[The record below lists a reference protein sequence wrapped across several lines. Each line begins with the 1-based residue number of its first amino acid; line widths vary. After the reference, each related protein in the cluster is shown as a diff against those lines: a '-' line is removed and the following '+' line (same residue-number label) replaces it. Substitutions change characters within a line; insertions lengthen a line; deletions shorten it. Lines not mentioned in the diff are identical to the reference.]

1 MQQVRNPEI
10 LVDLEGGEFMHGNIL
25 DANSTNKL
33 VKDAIDNSII
43 EGNYATKDLLEN
55 KIDRATK
62 KEDRLNDLIE
72 NETSTRSSKDTEL
85 ENSIAEEKTRAQN
98 KEKEISDLLTI
109 VNGDSSTD
117 GSFRKAIAD
126 VIASAPEDLDTLKEI
141 ADKLAGN
148 DDLHT
153 ALNQAITEKADAST
167 LANEVTRA
175 TAAEATLQNSFDQF
189 VSKTATKEQFGV
201 VKEDGY
207 NDYVSK
213 HGLHFTK
220 ALQEYASKQMVNS
233 NNQEHTWTS
242 EQVKN
247 VCNILNLKIPDT
259 STIEDVT
266 YTANMAYA
274 DFYPELLNEHQC
286 IKYAVAVANDKDGYT
301 GIQFCRWMADVVGKK
316 ENIDWDKFK

>member
-1 MQQVRNPEI
+1 MTWFTTTPSTIRTISLIRIVTTHFKCDQRN
-10 LVDLEGGEFMHGNIL
+10 F
-25 DANSTNKL
+25 
-33 VKDAIDNSII
+33 II
-43 EGNYATKDLLEN
+43 SQMEYA
-55 KIDRATK
+55 RARVVIRFF
-62 KEDRLNDLIE
+62 RLNGTMVIPVLVPYCFTMHKVIVIRHSDD
-72 NETSTRSSKDTEL
+72 NNQNSKYVANL
-85 ENSIAEEKTRAQN
+85 QKN
-98 KEKEISDLLTI
+98 K
-109 VNGDSSTD
+109 D
-117 GSFRKAIAD
+117 GSYS
-126 VIASAPEDLDTLKEI
+126 AS
-141 ADKLAGN
+141 
-148 DDLHT
+148 
-153 ALNQAITEKADAST
+153 
-167 LANEVTRA
+167 V
-175 TAAEATLQNSFDQF
+175 
-189 VSKTATKEQFGV
+189 GV

-242 EQVKN
+242 EQVQN
-247 VCNILNLKIPDT
+247 VCNVLNLKIPDT

>member
-1 MQQVRNPEI
+1 MKLKQKLKTI
-10 LVDLEGGEFMHGNIL
+10 LTFELGLNESMTGFT
-25 DANSTNKL
+25 APPSTT
-33 VKDAIDNSII
+33 
-43 EGNYATKDLLEN
+43 Y
-55 KIDRATK
+55 
-62 KEDRLNDLIE
+62 
-72 NETSTRSSKDTEL
+72 STTHSSKCVPGQDFYYPQVEY
-85 ENSIAEEKTRAQN
+85 TRACVVIRHSDDNNQN
-98 KEKEISDLLTI
+98 SKYVANLQKNE
-109 VNGDSSTD
+109 D
-117 GSFRKAIAD
+117 GSYS
-126 VIASAPEDLDTLKEI
+126 AS
-141 ADKLAGN
+141 
-148 DDLHT
+148 
-153 ALNQAITEKADAST
+153 
-167 LANEVTRA
+167 V
-175 TAAEATLQNSFDQF
+175 
-189 VSKTATKEQFGV
+189 GV

-242 EQVKN
+242 EQVQN
-247 VCNILNLKIPDT
+247 VCNVLNLKIPNT